1 MSNGEDS
8 FAHALGRTACA
19 QIIYAQ
25 AERAQRQTN
34 PRQSAG
40 RGGARLRPISA
51 STIHAT
57 ESATEALSDI
67 AAAFIENIGRIA
79 ARRTQL
85 TGRTDSTLLDVLG
98 ALETLAPVTN
108 SSPRDLARYAMYQEV
123 PFPYQVPEFPVVP
136 PVKKRKKEV
145 YVEAADGAT
154 EKGKSYVEAW
164 MPPLPSAHTY
174 VATPV
179 FLDKGD
185 EKSDPSMIDRQ
196 RRRVEKSLAKL
207 KEKKGGRG
215 KDDLMKVVAMA
226 VPDNPFMAMPKVGN
240 GRVFDDDGAGEVRE
254 VVEGD
259 VDVEE
264 GVDSNYAGLM
274 DAPKGAAYEQ
284 KRQRVERILAEGG
297 AGTTVVSGKSEPT
310 T

>member
-1 MSNGEDS
+1 MSSGEDS

-34 PRQSAG
+34 PKQSAG
-40 RGGARLRPISA
+40 RGGSRLRPISA
-51 STIHAT
+51 STIHTT
-57 ESATEALSDI
+57 ESAVEALSDI
-67 AAAFIENIGRIA
+67 AAAFIENVGRLA

-85 TGRTDSTLLDVLG
+85 TGRTHSTLLDVLG

-123 PFPYQVPEFPVVP
+123 PFPYEVPEFPMLP
-136 PVKKRKKEV
+136 SVKKRKREV
-145 YVEAADGAT
+145 YVEAAEGESDK
-154 EKGKSYVEAW
+154 EKPYVEAW

-179 FLDKGD
+179 YIRKEGEGMDATAVD
-185 EKSDPSMIDRQ
+185 HQ
-196 RRRVEKSLAKL
+196 RRRVEKSLARL
-207 KEKKGGRG
+207 KEKKGRKG
-215 KDDLMKVVAMA
+215 KENLMTIVAMA
-226 VPDNPFMAMPKVGN
+226 MPHNPFVAMPKVGN
-240 GRVFDDDGAGEVRE
+240 GRVFNDDVAGEARE
-254 VVEGD
+254 VVDEDLDG
-259 VDVEE
+259 EE

-284 KRQRVERILAEGG
+284 RRQRVERILAEAGV
-297 AGTTVVSGKSEPT
+297 GTTAISGKAEPAS
-310 T
+310 